1 MSWALAVLPV
11 GLFVLGFP
19 IYIVLL
25 AGAAAALFLL
35 MNVPP
40 IALHQMMFGGVNS
53 YALLAVPFFIFA
65 GDLMVRG
72 GLADR
77 LVAWVLALVG
87 ARRGSLGLTVVGTS
101 TLLGAISGSSPATV
115 ATTGQILYRDMLRAG
130 YSERF
135 SLGLITSTGSIAIV
149 VPPSI
154 AMILYGAAAE
164 QSIPKLFIAGVVPGL
179 LLAVATGAYVW
190 WWSRRHELR
199 EGDVFSWAAL
209 AAASRRAAVALI
221 LPVIVLGGIYLG
233 LFSPTEAGG
242 VACLY
247 AMAVSILVLRSL
259 SFRGLVEAAAQ
270 SAMLTAQVLIIV
282 ASASVFSW
290 VLTVQGVPQAMLQ
303 GIAALDLSTVQF
315 LVAVNLV
322 LLLLGCVVDPT
333 SAILVLTPM
342 LMPVVQ
348 HFGIDPIHFGIVMT
362 VNLSIGMFTPPFG
375 LNIFVAQSVI
385 SPDLGAIYRGVLPFL
400 AVQGLALAVITF
412 VPQLS
417 LWPARAM

>member
-1 MSWALAVLPV
+1 MTWTLAVLPI
-11 GLFVLGFP
+11 GLFLLGFP
-19 IYIVLL
+19 IYVVLL
-25 AGAAAALFLL
+25 AGAATTLFLF
-35 MNVPP
+35 MSVPP
-40 IALHQMMFGGVNS
+40 IALHQMMFGGVGS

-77 LVAWVLALVG
+77 LTGWVLALVG
-87 ARRGSLGLTVVGTS
+87 RTRGSLGMTVVGTS

-115 ATTGQILYRDMLRAG
+115 ATTGQILYRDMLAAG
-130 YSERF
+130 YGERF
-135 SLGLITSTGSIAIV
+135 SLGLITSAGSIAIV

-164 QSIPKLFIAGVVPGL
+164 QSIPKLFIAGVVPGVLLAGASAAFVFWWARRRALKEGERFSWGRLADATRRAVAAL
-179 LLAVATGAYVW
+179 LLP
-190 WWSRRHELR
+190 L
-199 EGDVFSWAAL
+199 L
-209 AAASRRAAVALI
+209 
-221 LPVIVLGGIYLG
+221 VLGGIYLG

-242 VACLY
+242 IACLY
-247 AMAVSILVLRSL
+247 AMAVSMLVFRSL
-259 SFRGLVEAAAQ
+259 SWRGLVESAAQ

-290 VLTVQGVPQAMLQ
+290 ILTVQGVPQALLQ
-303 GIAALDLSTVQF
+303 GIAALDLTALQF
-315 LVAVNLV
+315 LIVINLF
-322 LLLLGCVVDPT
+322 LLLIGCVLDPT

-342 LMPVVQ
+342 LMPIVQ
-348 HFGIDPIHFGIVMT
+348 HLGIDPIHFGIVMT

-385 SPDLGAIYRGVLPFL
+385 SPDLAAIYRGVAPFL
-400 AVQGLALAVITF
+400 VVQVLALMAITF

-417 LWPARAM
+417 LWLTRAM